1 MSETGDVHYYVVAGA
16 NPDAPTVSEL
26 QGQTSTYGSPSVSV
40 KAKGTIAVADATQS
54 YEVTIDDTTAETGV
68 TFADG
73 EVLSVFIVAED
84 DAANAQSAVTDLEI
98 TLADDKPPA
107 SASGYPKATS
117 VATDAFDLEVTFDEA
132 GTFYYAV
139 MPGTFTLDDSDDTF
153 RDAVVAGSG
162 HGTTPLANSDASGLE
177 IAAPGFS
184 KTVAVSGLAEATA
197 YQVFIV
203 AKDDNSESGAG
214 RTDNVQTTATMK
226 AAKLDV
232 TTADGSGPTIVAS
245 VDGTG
250 KTNATLE
257 IELSDEGGKAYFV
270 VVPRGADA
278 PTHAQVKSGANYGA
292 VTLAGSGAF
301 NSGAALTQSVAV
313 TYEVTGLDDSA
324 LYTAYFTAEDDGN
337 PDATTSVVYASTA
350 TNFPSGAV
358 ASADF
363 ETKDG
368 TPPAFSA
375 DAPPAVSEIA
385 GTSFDLDVTM
395 NEPGVVYYIVVE
407 RTTDDPPSTPPTLD
421 EISLSAAAYADTHA
435 CGSLTVASADAVA
448 TAQIAASF
456 DGVYTDATDQAAC
469 ETAHAA
475 DTSDAKKPLCEA
487 CPKVNSESRYWVYFY
502 ARDAPSD
509 GSDPNPQT
517 ASSRLEVTTVD
528 VTAPT
533 FRDVTPDA
541 AEHLVYVSSNAMDA
555 GGAEETV
562 TVEVMTNLDEAGTA
576 YYLVA
581 KTSADANVVDPTPA
595 QVKACALED
604 GSGVVGALPAAYA
617 YADADAHETLACA
630 VTTHPKE
637 TNATTAFTGLP
648 GEVGVTVFVVAEDLE
663 NQRTPDASLA
673 TNPPTANLQTSVESV
688 EVTTAD
694 VAPPEW
700 ATLRGAQTP
709 FANATTLAPDAA
721 DLAFALSEPGT
732 VYYVVI
738 QWVGKTQEYYAED
751 YSTYPNGVRV
761 REIPT
766 VAEVLAGQG
775 PDGLAPGATGASPL
789 VVAAGSS
796 ASDSNDA
803 TNAIEVALTGLAKSE
818 WAHDV
823 YAVATDANGNA
834 QASVATFSFR
844 TTDSTPPAFATE
856 YPKVFTGG
864 TAAQVIV
871 TLDSPG
877 RAFAVAS
884 DQGATAY
891 TTAASVKTDA
901 SDPTK
906 DGCNATVAVAGGEFS
921 CVIDGLTEDTT
932 YHFFVVAEDSSDA
945 ELMSGR
951 AREGEENLV
960 ADADVEVVEMKTK
973 DVTPPSYTNAPAV
986 KAGSMDSSG
995 VTFTLETT
1003 VSEAGKGYYV
1013 VLARDATAPSAMD
1026 VKLGVVSGGAAEVF
1040 ALGSFATAAGS
1051 ASEVVVTG
1059 QSLASET
1066 AYTAYVVVEDA
1077 ESPPNLNDDVKSVEL
1092 DTPDVTA
1099 PALVGSWTTTGAIDA
1114 VTASS
1119 FDLTVQL
1126 SEPGTVF
1133 FVVVAKGDGADLT
1146 AENVRKLRGGDV
1158 GDSRTV
1164 VACGAVLAETAHT
1177 NVTVTIANDDAC
1189 TDTMPD
1195 GTIAGEDV
1203 PALTAGDDVT
1213 GDPKCFTCPRIL
1225 EATEYD
1231 VFVVTEDYGGRAS
1244 PSGAYT
1250 GGNNTQ
1256 TGAPTRVLLAG
1267 YPETAASVT
1276 TADVTAPTF
1285 ATDYPKATNFHGDG
1299 FDLAVKMD
1307 EPGRVYYAIIDKDS
1321 TNCDDP
1327 ASPPSADE
1335 VVAGLGLVSG
1345 AYACGDADS
1354 TRAHGFVDVPQANV
1368 EVLKSVSGLG
1378 VGTRFSDA
1386 YDVFVFAQDDE
1397 PSGMSSLTSPNRG
1410 DVETFEAATTDVRP
1424 PVFADG
1430 YPKVDTAVAK
1440 AGYGEVETNFT
1451 VRVKM
1456 DEPGRA
1462 FYVAFPASDASPS
1475 NVGSGLSGSRPP
1487 TPSNVV
1493 AGQDYSGA
1501 AAAVSGF
1508 FDVEDATG
1516 EHVDVHVGSKLDSTT
1531 YNVYIVAQDD
1541 AALDDRTRR
1550 LNADG
1555 TAVTLTNNTSPVA
1568 VVQVDIPDGAAPLFL
1583 DGYPAMSDCSDGGF
1597 TLKARVNEDSTEVLY
1612 AVVAYS
1618 STADAKLT
1626 GASST
1631 DPTHQEVEAGTGFA
1645 ASGSIACSLGSEC
1658 SEAVTFTALTSG
1670 HYQVFVSVKG
1680 PADNLGDGEMA
1691 RSEYETPTK
1700 MAPCLLGSGDAAV
1713 TWDDSEDTKLTA
1725 SVELNAPA
1733 EVYYVFL
1740 PEAAAAPS
1748 ATQIFAGQDAD
1759 GNAAANAGSKTIEAE
1774 IGTDTELDA
1783 FTGVARAETYKLH
1796 VATKHASGT
1805 MATGPDG
1812 AAATYDKDTSYA
1824 RVPFVSA
1831 QRAADARMPFFVDQY
1846 PTLTEIRGDSATLTV
1861 ALDEPGKVYWL
1872 VEEKS
1877 TSTTPTVASLVS
1889 AAADVGA
1896 VAGAVDRG
1904 VLTVSAA
1911 HAPVSARIENLE
1923 PKTEYYVYVTA
1934 EDDET
1939 TPNQM
1944 DGVTRRELTAAS
1956 SNATLKSLTVAD
1968 ADDANAAV
1976 TTRPSEVRVGFNA
1989 YRAFVG
1995 VDTANVAVTLVT
2007 TDTQSNDRV
2016 RVNGTREQS
2025 GQTFTRAVEY
2035 GANAFAIVVTAGD
2048 EVTTET
2054 YELTVVR
2061 ASDEEAT
2068 NASLALLDVAL
2079 HDGTSYFETL
2089 NSTHL
2094 GGAPWPR
2101 CVKGCDANA
2110 RARCSSVNPECTI
2123 DADVRSYVARVPAR
2137 VQKLKI
2143 DARPWSSKAKVFLYT
2158 HGNPATNYP
2167 GGLPGYSSGKELV
2180 AGSTDEVDVA
2190 KLADAREMLIE
2201 IVVQADDG
2209 ARVVHQ
2215 LRVER
2220 YGPGVYGEGWTP
2232 PRATTASGKYGADDA
2247 LTTRV
2252 GVDPTVRDLTVVPS
2266 LDVSPPAFL
2275 TTYPKAAQTGATS
2288 LEMVVQL
2295 DEPGVVFY
2303 LIIKNADARDSAYT
2317 PREVKEAAALV
2328 PSYAKAGNITDQMLV
2343 TRETVAAVAGLDAS
2357 TAYDVWF
2364 VAQDDAK
2371 DYALRAK
2378 PNLQATATKVSVT
2391 TPAAR

>member
-1 MSETGDVHYYVVAGA
+1 M
-16 NPDAPTVSEL
+16 
-26 QGQTSTYGSPSVSV
+26 
-40 KAKGTIAVADATQS
+40 
-54 YEVTIDDTTAETGV
+54 
-68 TFADG
+68 
-73 EVLSVFIVAED
+73 
-84 DAANAQSAVTDLEI
+84 
-98 TLADDKPPA
+98 
-107 SASGYPKATS
+107 
-117 VATDAFDLEVTFDEA
+117 
-132 GTFYYAV
+132 
-139 MPGTFTLDDSDDTF
+139 
-153 RDAVVAGSG
+153 
-162 HGTTPLANSDASGLE
+162 
-177 IAAPGFS
+177 
-184 KTVAVSGLAEATA
+184 
-197 YQVFIV
+197 
-203 AKDDNSESGAG
+203 
-214 RTDNVQTTATMK
+214 
-226 AAKLDV
+226 
-232 TTADGSGPTIVAS
+232 
-245 VDGTG
+245 
-250 KTNATLE
+250 
-257 IELSDEGGKAYFV
+257 
-270 VVPRGADA
+270 
-278 PTHAQVKSGANYGA
+278 
-292 VTLAGSGAF
+292 
-301 NSGAALTQSVAV
+301 
-313 TYEVTGLDDSA
+313 
-324 LYTAYFTAEDDGN
+324 
-337 PDATTSVVYASTA
+337 
-350 TNFPSGAV
+350 
-358 ASADF
+358 
-363 ETKDG
+363 
-368 TPPAFSA
+368 
-375 DAPPAVSEIA
+375 
-385 GTSFDLDVTM
+385 
-395 NEPGVVYYIVVE
+395 
-407 RTTDDPPSTPPTLD
+407 
-421 EISLSAAAYADTHA
+421 
-435 CGSLTVASADAVA
+435 
-448 TAQIAASF
+448 
-456 DGVYTDATDQAAC
+456 
-469 ETAHAA
+469 
-475 DTSDAKKPLCEA
+475 
-487 CPKVNSESRYWVYFY
+487 
-502 ARDAPSD
+502 
-509 GSDPNPQT
+509 
-517 ASSRLEVTTVD
+517 
-528 VTAPT
+528 
-533 FRDVTPDA
+533 
-541 AEHLVYVSSNAMDA
+541 
-555 GGAEETV
+555 
-562 TVEVMTNLDEAGTA
+562 
-576 YYLVA
+576 
-581 KTSADANVVDPTPA
+581 
-595 QVKACALED
+595 
-604 GSGVVGALPAAYA
+604 
-617 YADADAHETLACA
+617 
-630 VTTHPKE
+630 
-637 TNATTAFTGLP
+637 
-648 GEVGVTVFVVAEDLE
+648 TVFVVAEDLE

-738 QWVGKTQEYYAED
+738 QWVGETQEYYAED

-834 QASVATFSFR
+834 QASVAKFSFR

-906 DGCNATVAVAGGEFS
+906 DGCNATVAAAGGEFS

-1177 NVTVTIANDDAC
+1177 NVTVTIANETTC

-1213 GDPKCFTCPRIL
+1213 TDPKCFTCPRIL

-1368 EVLKSVSGLG
+1368 EVLKSVAGIG

-1424 PVFADG
+1424 PTFADG

-1475 NVGSGLSGSRPP
+1475 NVGSGLPGSRPP

-1501 AAAVSGF
+1501 VAAVSGF

-1516 EHVDVHVGSKLDSTT
+1516 EHVDVHAGSKLDSTT

-1658 SEAVTFTALTSG
+1658 SEEVTFTALTSG

-1680 PADNLGDGEMA
+1680 PADNLGDGETA

-1759 GNAAANAGSKTIEAE
+1759 GNAATNAGSKTIEAE

-1889 AAADVGA
+1889 DAAGVGA
-1896 VAGAVDRG
+1896 VA
-1904 VLTVSAA
+1904 
-1911 HAPVSARIENLE
+1911 APS
-1923 PKTEYYVYVTA
+1923 
-1934 EDDET
+1934 
-1939 TPNQM
+1939 
-1944 DGVTRRELTAAS
+1944 TAAS
-1956 SNATLKSLTVAD
+1956 
-1968 ADDANAAV
+1968 
-1976 TTRPSEVRVGFNA
+1976 
-1989 YRAFVG
+1989 
-1995 VDTANVAVTLVT
+1995 
-2007 TDTQSNDRV
+2007 
-2016 RVNGTREQS
+2016 
-2025 GQTFTRAVEY
+2025 
-2035 GANAFAIVVTAGD
+2035 
-2048 EVTTET
+2048 
-2054 YELTVVR
+2054 
-2061 ASDEEAT
+2061 
-2068 NASLALLDVAL
+2068 
-2079 HDGTSYFETL
+2079 
-2089 NSTHL
+2089 
-2094 GGAPWPR
+2094 
-2101 CVKGCDANA
+2101 
-2110 RARCSSVNPECTI
+2110 
-2123 DADVRSYVARVPAR
+2123 
-2137 VQKLKI
+2137 
-2143 DARPWSSKAKVFLYT
+2143 
-2158 HGNPATNYP
+2158 
-2167 GGLPGYSSGKELV
+2167 
-2180 AGSTDEVDVA
+2180 
-2190 KLADAREMLIE
+2190 
-2201 IVVQADDG
+2201 
-2209 ARVVHQ
+2209 
-2215 LRVER
+2215 
-2220 YGPGVYGEGWTP
+2220 
-2232 PRATTASGKYGADDA
+2232 
-2247 LTTRV
+2247 
-2252 GVDPTVRDLTVVPS
+2252 
-2266 LDVSPPAFL
+2266 
-2275 TTYPKAAQTGATS
+2275 
-2288 LEMVVQL
+2288 
-2295 DEPGVVFY
+2295 
-2303 LIIKNADARDSAYT
+2303 
-2317 PREVKEAAALV
+2317 
-2328 PSYAKAGNITDQMLV
+2328 
-2343 TRETVAAVAGLDAS
+2343 
-2357 TAYDVWF
+2357 
-2364 VAQDDAK
+2364 
-2371 DYALRAK
+2371 
-2378 PNLQATATKVSVT
+2378 
-2391 TPAAR
+2391 